1 MPLVGYKNLAE
12 AFGGEV
18 VNILLSLQSHRRYLV
33 CIGGI
38 FEEEEAAAVAG
49 NVILAEIVNAIFLPR
64 QSNLG
69 SESGSGASYLLRR

>member
-38 FEEEEAAAVAG
+38 FEEEAAAVVG

-64 QSNLG
+64 HSNLG
-69 SESGSGASYLLRR
+69 SESGSGASCLLRR